1 MKYIQLKKLL
11 NKAGFE
17 LKYIQT
23 GGNLDVLSFIHPN
36 IIGEVFVEFDNN
48 IKLPKNIEEGGEID
62 YNNEKELWLM
72 NAKISM
78 IDFNIDKSIFFMSN
92 GILDT
97 VGADEENRI
106 ILLGK
111 DLKLCRKVINIIVNP
126 NSLIDFQR
134 EFYKN
139 QLNFLSK
146 MSRFIPILQK
156 YGLIGTPVKRS
167 GNQDCL
173 FPSIS
178 IIFGEIYSNIDFY
191 IEVLTWKS
199 KIFVNIHS
207 IESKVFDLDCN
218 LEEFEAEVI
227 NQLKDRELAIVY
239 QKSIVDK
246 L

>member
-17 LKYIQT
+17 LKYIQS
-23 GGNLDVLSFIHPN
+23 GGDLHVLSFIHPN
-36 IIGEVFVEFDNN
+36 IIGEIFVEFDDNV
-48 IKLPKNIEEGGEID
+48 KLPKNIEEGGEID

-72 NAKISM
+72 NVKISAV
-78 IDFNIDKSIFFMSN
+78 DFNIDKSISFTSN
-92 GILDT
+92 DILDT
-97 VGADEENRI
+97 TGATEENRI
-106 ILLGK
+106 VLTGK

-126 NSLIDFQR
+126 NSLLDFQR

-139 QLNFLSK
+139 QSNFFSK
-146 MSRFIPILQK
+146 MGRFLPILQK

-178 IIFGEIYSNIDFY
+178 IIFGGIYSNIDFY

-207 IESKVFDLDCN
+207 VESKVFDLDCN
-218 LEEFEAEVI
+218 LEEFEAGVI
-227 NQLKDRELAIVY
+227 NQLKDRELSIQY
-239 QKSIVDK
+239 QKSLITN
-246 L
+246 